1 MAQMASLFPGV
12 ALVTGAASGIG
23 QAVAAAFAAE
33 GCTRIAICDISL
45 EGLNETAKQLNAT
58 KTAEFVEIE
67 IVKVDVSNSSA
78 VHSMIAQIV
87 ARWGRVDY
95 VVNSAGIQGP
105 SLRSTDLDPA
115 DFDIINDINY
125 RGLWLCSRA
134 RLSQMLKQEI
144 SPSHDG
150 RPGARGSIVH
160 IASQLGLVARTVAPA
175 YSASKAAVI
184 SLARSDAID
193 VSICIHHKFGT
204 HATCAQ
210 YSRDSIRVNCVCPG
224 LVATDKN
231 AERSTPMTGRSD
243 ETRALFAPAVAI
255 APMNRM
261 GEARE
266 IADACLFLCSSKASF
281 VQGTAL
287 VSDVA

>member
-1 MAQMASLFPGV
+1 MVQKSLQNAFPLSWCRASDWCSFRYVLSLHDFQQDIFLLHQLTPF
-12 ALVTGAASGIG
+12 AGIG

-33 GCTRIAICDISL
+33 GCTRIAICDTSL

-58 KTAEFVEIE
+58 KIAEFVEIE

-78 VHSMIAQIV
+78 VHSMIDQIV

-134 RLSQMLKQEI
+134 QLSQMLKQEI

-160 IASQLGLVARTVAPA
+160 IASQLGLVARTVARE
-175 YSASKAAVI
+175 YRLSRI
-184 SLARSDAID
+184 MTID
-193 VSICIHHKFGT
+193 
-204 HATCAQ
+204 
-210 YSRDSIRVNCVCPG
+210 
-224 LVATDKN
+224 
-231 AERSTPMTGRSD
+231 
-243 ETRALFAPAVAI
+243 
-255 APMNRM
+255 
-261 GEARE
+261 
-266 IADACLFLCSSKASF
+266 
-281 VQGTAL
+281 
-287 VSDVA
+287 